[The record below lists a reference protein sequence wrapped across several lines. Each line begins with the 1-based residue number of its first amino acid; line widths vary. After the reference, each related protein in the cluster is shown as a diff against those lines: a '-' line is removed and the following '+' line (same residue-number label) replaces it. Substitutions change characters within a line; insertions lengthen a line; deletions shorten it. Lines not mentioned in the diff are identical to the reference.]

1 MTELENSNSLRKTF
15 LFHEEIG
22 YDMLDLKAMPAT
34 VILTFIFF
42 IGGMQFNNTDI
53 AYGQSSAPFA
63 NCISL
68 FMEGDAVQLS
78 EDEDCNSSQ
87 WQEAVQYYKANGYP
101 HENSYMDFGY
111 GKFIGLES
119 DKWVQDQADLD
130 EYLKEN
136 K

>member
-1 MTELENSNSLRKTF
+1 MIL
-15 LFHEEIG
+15 
-22 YDMLDLKAMPAT
+22 LDFKIWPAT
-34 VILTFIFF
+34 VILTFVLLFAGG
-42 IGGMQFNNTDI
+42 IGIET

-68 FMEGDAVQLS
+68 FMAGDAVQLT
-78 EDEDCNSSQ
+78 EDEDCSSSQ

-101 HENSYMDFGY
+101 NEESYMDMLGS
-111 GKFIGLES
+111 KFIQLDS
-119 DKWVQDQADLD
+119 DKWVQEQADLD

>member
-1 MTELENSNSLRKTF
+1 MILLGFKMSLLT
-15 LFHEEIG
+15 I
-22 YDMLDLKAMPAT
+22 
-34 VILTFIFF
+34 ILTFVILAGG
-42 IGGMQFNNTDI
+42 IGTET

-101 HENSYMDFGY
+101 NEESYMDMLGS
-111 GKFIGLES
+111 KFIQLSS
-119 DKWVQDQADLD
+119 DKWVQEQADLD

>member
-1 MTELENSNSLRKTF
+1 MRILGPKLTLLTTILSFVLLTGGIQSLS
-15 LFHEEIG
+15 I
-22 YDMLDLKAMPAT
+22 D
-34 VILTFIFF
+34 V
-42 IGGMQFNNTDI
+42 

-78 EDEDCNSSQ
+78 EDEDCNEQ
-87 WQEAVQYYKANGYP
+87 QFAEAVTYYKENGYP
-101 HENSYMDFGY
+101 HEESYMDFGY
-111 GKFIGLES
+111 GKFIELDSE
-119 DKWVQDQADLD
+119 KWKQEQAELD

>member
-1 MTELENSNSLRKTF
+1 MGSIKVLN
-15 LFHEEIG
+15 
-22 YDMLDLKAMPAT
+22 A
-34 VILTFIFF
+34 VIVLTFVFF
-42 IGGMQFNNTDI
+42 TGGIGTET

-119 DKWVQDQADLD
+119 DKFVQDQADLD

>member
-1 MTELENSNSLRKTF
+1 MDNKILIVLVDSMKSCAVQR
-15 LFHEEIG
+15 
-22 YDMLDLKAMPAT
+22 DLIHASTTAG
-34 VILTFIFF
+34 ILLLLYAFTSS
-42 IGGMQFNNTDI
+42 
-53 AYGQSSAPFA
+53 AYGQSSSPYA

-68 FMEGDAVQLS
+68 FMAGDVVQLT

-101 HENSYMDFGY
+101 HEESYMDMLGS
-111 GKFIGLES
+111 KFIQLDS

-130 EYLKEN
+130 AYLKEN